1 MFIQRV
7 LFEKNVLIQ
16 TRVMCLCRNEI
27 VRKLVPFLLL
37 ILKMHFFLTTKF
49 KFAKFKFAK
58 TV

>member
-16 TRVMCLCRNEI
+16 TRFLCLCRNEI

-37 ILKMHFFLTTKF
+37 ILKMHFFLTTSKGTNKF
-49 KFAKFKFAK
+49 EG
-58 TV
+58 